1 MMGFLNKLKL
11 MFARKKPPEKQDVS
25 ISAIKD
31 TPQEN
36 NEFSQA
42 SAMHEEPPKA
52 LAVQPAAQQKPIAQ
66 PVFDPNTT
74 GPHRDSKECP
84 KCGAPNDQ
92 DIHKCWLCK
101 NEI

>member
-1 MMGFLNKLKL
+1 MGFLDKLKL
-11 MFARKKPPEKQDVS
+11 IFSKSKKGADKVEAKDVTTTDV
-25 ISAIKD
+25 KD
-31 TPQEN
+31 TPAEDN
-36 NEFSQA
+36 DFAQA
-42 SAMHEEPPKA
+42 GRMEEPRAIPTPKQA
-52 LAVQPAAQQKPIAQ
+52 HE

-101 NEI
+101 SEI

>member
-1 MMGFLNKLKL
+1 MVGFLDRLKL
-11 MFARKKPPEKQDVS
+11 AFSKPKKEGGKVEAKDTAMTDV
-25 ISAIKD
+25 KD
-31 TPQEN
+31 TPAEDNDFAQAARMDEQKAVAPAPKQAH
-36 NEFSQA
+36 NE
-42 SAMHEEPPKA
+42 
-52 LAVQPAAQQKPIAQ
+52 PI
-66 PVFDPNTT
+66 FDPNTT